1 MNNNLALNKSYI
13 SLLEE
18 IKQTFQQSRLKAAIV
33 VNRELLQFY
42 WEVGNLIIQKQ
53 QQSSWGDKLYD
64 NLSKDLINLVA
75 FIIK

>member
-18 IKQTFQQSRLKAAIV
+18 IKQTFQHSRLKAAIV

-53 QQSSWGDKLYD
+53 QQSSWGDKLKFSRD
-64 NLSKDLINLVA
+64 KRFFKD
-75 FIIK
+75 